1 MMAWLFRSEQ
11 SIATQASTLV
21 QGGTEGNPAILKQD
35 GTYTVTDGEGNI
47 VFVGS
52 EVGAEFKYWNTVF
65 GVADDESE
73 VQ

>member
-11 SIATQASTLV
+11 SIATQASLV
-21 QGGTEGNPAILKQD
+21 QGGTEGHPALLEEN
-35 GTYTVTDGEGNI
+35 GVYTVVDGEGNT